1 MEYKLVG
8 ESFETKFSRDG
19 CVSIPGILDQA
30 EVEFFNKKFDQLK
43 VRENFKHRGNSTF
56 GIRNLLN
63 ILPEARGLA
72 ESQKIKHV
80 IGWVLGEEAK
90 VVRGIFFDKTP
101 EANWKVPF
109 HQDLTISVKEKTETA
124 GFSAWTMKSGIQHV
138 QPPIEFLERMVTI
151 RIHLDDTDSGNGALK
166 VIRGSH
172 RYGRLTTEQIKKLK
186 TENTSVS
193 HFINSGS
200 ALLMRP
206 LLLHASSI
214 STEPKRRRVI
224 HLEFSA
230 ERLPDGLE
238 WFGS

>member
-1 MEYKLVG
+1 MKFKIRA
-8 ESFETKFSRDG
+8 ESFDTAFHRDG
-19 CVSIPGILDQA
+19 CASVPEILDVA
-30 EVEFFNKKFDQLK
+30 GVMFFNQRFDRLK
-43 VRENFKHRGNSTF
+43 TREDFKHRGSSTF

-63 ILPEARGLA
+63 IVPEVRELA
-72 ESQKIKHV
+72 ESQQVRCTIESF
-80 IGWVLGEEAK
+80 LGKEAK

-109 HQDLTISVKEKTETA
+109 HQDLTIAVKEKIETA
-124 GFSAWTMKSGIQHV
+124 GFSAWTIKTEIQHV
-138 QPPIEFLERMVTI
+138 QPPVEILERMLTI
-151 RIHLDDTDSGNGALK
+151 RIHLDDTDLSNGGLI

-172 RYGRLTTEQIKKLK
+172 KYGRLTSEQISKLK
-186 TENTSVS
+186 SEKTPVS

-206 LLLHASSI
+206 LLLHASSASI
-214 STEPKRRRVI
+214 NPNRRRVI

-230 ERLPDGLE
+230 EKLPNGLE